1 MAHWTV
7 DRELRQLRRRR
18 KRKRH
23 VKNEFALFQ
32 SSSLLFHLPQFVK
45 CWRIFLELNSKG
57 LYPSSEKEKR
67 KSLSCVHVLHAR
79 NEKLGSFTSQSCNDG
94 KERYEHAR
102 CTCVLCP
109 RSPCTKREIRKL
121 HVAVVQRR
129 QRKVRTRVLHV
140 CLVST
145 FSMHETRN

>member
-7 DRELRQLRRRR
+7 NRKIKQLRRRR
-18 KRKRH
+18 KRKRD

-57 LYPSSEKEKR
+57 MYPSSEKEKI
-67 KSLSCVHVLHAR
+67 V
-79 NEKLGSFTSQSCNDG
+79 
-94 KERYEHAR
+94 
-102 CTCVLCP
+102 VLCL
-109 RSPCTKREIRKL
+109 RSPYTKREIRKF

-140 CLVST
+140 QSCCFAYLNLIFFCRSRCRRRRRCLSSQYLLTPEMAGMVKC
-145 FSMHETRN
+145 FRFLGFCI

>member
-7 DRELRQLRRRR
+7 NRVLKQLRPQRQ
-18 KRKRH
+18 RKRH
-23 VKNEFALFQ
+23 VKNEFSLFQ

-57 LYPSSEKEKR
+57 MYPSSEKEKI
-67 KSLSCVHVLHAR
+67 V
-79 NEKLGSFTSQSCNDG
+79 
-94 KERYEHAR
+94 
-102 CTCVLCP
+102 VLCL
-109 RSPCTKREIRKL
+109 RSPYTKREIRKF

-140 CLVST
+140 QSCFAYLNLIFFCCSRCRCRRRCLSSLYSLTPEMAGMVKC
-145 FSMHETRN
+145 FRFLGFCI